1 VDIRRLVRMAN
12 DIGAFFEAYPDRAQ
26 AVAGVTHHLRSRWAP
41 VMRRQIIEYL
51 DAGGDGLDEIAREAV
66 AALALQDAPHGA
78 EHASADSGEK
88 PNR

>member
-1 VDIRRLVRMAN
+1 MAN

-26 AVAGVTHHLRSRWAP
+26 AVAGVTYHLRSRWAP

-51 DAGGDGLDEIAREAV
+51 AADGAGLSDIAREAI

-78 EHASADSGEK
+78 RQGSADSGGEK
-88 PNR
+88 PHR

>member
-1 VDIRRLVRMAN
+1 MAN

-26 AVAGVTHHLRSRWAP
+26 ATADVAHHMRSRWAP

-51 DAGGDGLDEIAREAV
+51 EAGGDGLSDIARDAIV
-66 AALALQDAPHGA
+66 ILARQQASHRAAETG
-78 EHASADSGEK
+78 GEK